1 MLDNL
6 GLILG
11 LAGLLLAIRVSGFFL
26 ADLAVSPRWRNFLRY
41 TPYGALTA
49 LVVSGLTRQGTN
61 LGATLPATALAVVAV
76 RLTRQIWPG
85 IVAGILGCWLLSQ
98 FV

>member
-1 MLDNL
+1 MFDHL
-6 GLILG
+6 GLIVA
-11 LAGLLLAIRVSGFFL
+11 LAVFLLAIRLSGFFL

-49 LVVSGLTRQGTN
+49 LVVSGLVRPGNN
-61 LGATLPATALAVVAV
+61 LGAALPAAALAVVAV
-76 RLTRQIWPG
+76 RLTRQLWPG
-85 IVAGILGCWLLSQ
+85 IVAGMSAFWLLGQ